1 MSISKCPKCGREQ
14 DSLYVHSC
22 GKKEEEEKAEEK
34 KESGQRSGEYNRLA
48 IGGLVLSI
56 ISIFGLGLAGLIGL
70 ILGIVALVQ
79 IKHTGEKGKG
89 IAIAAIIIGFI
100 WSFVVGI
107 GKQLGY

>member
-1 MSISKCPKCGREQ
+1 MDKCSKCGREY

-22 GKKEEEEKAEEK
+22 KKEKQKIVKTVEK
-34 KESGQRSGEYNRLA
+34 KFNQKPGEYNRLA

-70 ILGIVALVQ
+70 ILVIVALVQ